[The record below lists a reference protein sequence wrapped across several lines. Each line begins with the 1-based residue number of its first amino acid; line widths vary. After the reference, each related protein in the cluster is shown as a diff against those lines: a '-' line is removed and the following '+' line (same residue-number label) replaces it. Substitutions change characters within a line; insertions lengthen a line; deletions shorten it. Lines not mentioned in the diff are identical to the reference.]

1 MSNPQ
6 EEAQKFVT
14 EAVVSLLE
22 FDFTPVGGNGSVF
35 IANSKE
41 RLGGQIATLH
51 NLAFY
56 MWLVNEARE
65 QILAGTFYDW
75 KKQMVKQLGERL

>member
-1 MSNPQ
+1 
-6 EEAQKFVT
+6 
-14 EAVVSLLE
+14 
-22 FDFTPVGGNGSVF
+22 
-35 IANSKE
+35 KE
-41 RLGGQIATLH
+41 RLGSQIATLH